1 MSKLIKR
8 LGWAAV
14 AIAAVAGVAYV
25 MRPEPT
31 VVDTAPAV
39 SGPLRVTIDQEGKTR
54 AHDRFVIAAPVA
66 GRMERVELHEGD
78 YVQAGQVVASI
89 HPVPLD
95 PREREQL
102 AARLET
108 AQNLQREANAAIGRV
123 QADFEQKRRDR
134 ERNEILAKNGD
145 IPMQTLEQS
154 RSAEKAA
161 AAELAAIRF
170 RAEAAESDVRAARA
184 ALMATENRAD
194 GSQVVKL
201 RSPVRG
207 RVLQVMERSERVVA
221 SGAPV
226 VVLGDATHLEI
237 VIDVL
242 STDAVK
248 IRAGMPVLLEGW
260 GGGQTLRARVRTVEP
275 HAFTA
280 VSALGIEEQ
289 RVNVIADF
297 VDPPGPLGDGY
308 RVEARIVVW
317 EAAEVTKIPA
327 SALFRRGEKWAVF
340 VIENGVAA
348 VREVEIGRRGEFEV
362 EVRGGVK
369 PGETLVVHPPNSLS
383 AGAKVRS
390 RTAG

>member
-1 MSKLIKR
+1 MRKWIQR
-8 LGWAAV
+8 LVWAAV
-14 AIAAVAGVAYV
+14 AMAAVAGVAYL
-25 MRPEPT
+25 MQSEPAI
-31 VVDTAPAV
+31 VDTAQVV

-66 GRMERVELHEGD
+66 GRLERLELHEGD
-78 YVQAGQVVASI
+78 SVQAGQVVASI

-102 AARLET
+102 AARLES
-108 AQNLQREANAAIGRV
+108 ARNLQREANAAIGRV

-134 ERNEILAKNGD
+134 ERNEILARNGD
-145 IPMQTLEQS
+145 IPQQTLEQS

-161 AAELAAIRF
+161 AAELAAMRF
-170 RAEAAESDVRAARA
+170 RAEAAESDVRAAQA
-184 ALMATENRAD
+184 ALMATENRSD

-221 SGAPV
+221 SGAAV

-248 IRAGMPVLLEGW
+248 VRAGMPVLLEGW
-260 GGGQTLRARVRTVEP
+260 GGGRTLRARVRTVEP
-275 HAFTA
+275 YAFTK

-308 RVEARIVVW
+308 RVEARIIIW
-317 EAAEVTKIPA
+317 EAPNVTKLPA
-327 SALFRRGEKWAVF
+327 SSLFRRGEKWAVF
-340 VIENGVAA
+340 VIQNGVAT

-369 PGETLVVHPPNSLS
+369 PSEIVVVHPPNSL
-383 AGAKVRS
+383 AEGAKVRA